1 MAETDLLDV
10 TGETNDGFV
19 KNNPDVS
26 EQRFT
31 KEKKTAN
38 KGVIFV
44 VLVLA
49 LLLVIGGAYVYRAL
63 VHKSRESGHKEQE
76 RRISQISIPV
86 SVTKPIK
93 DNVTQQE
100 IVTQGMK
107 SEEIVNEPL
116 LPISAEIAV
125 CNTYVIL
132 ENMQVTDEIRPFYER
147 RDYGYESVDY
157 VKVNC
162 SVRYTNHFNTSRLLV
177 NVQTGEYGVTSVYD
191 IHELYVRFDVVQAF
205 TAHDMVMI
213 QLEKQMIDDQ
223 PYYFPMCNVVGAAE
237 YLPIDNGRIIIS
249 GYDSFTDSVSFSPI
263 DELNAYLDDVTN
275 ALVGG
280 KEPTESSKKL
290 PKQKFSDGMTVQEI
304 IDFFEAF
311 NAWSEAF
318 SQEKQAIQSGI
329 S

>member
-1 MAETDLLDV
+1 M
-10 TGETNDGFV
+10 
-19 KNNPDVS
+19 
-26 EQRFT
+26 
-31 KEKKTAN
+31 
-38 KGVIFV
+38 
-44 VLVLA
+44 
-49 LLLVIGGAYVYRAL
+49 
-63 VHKSRESGHKEQE
+63 
-76 RRISQISIPV
+76 
-86 SVTKPIK
+86 
-93 DNVTQQE
+93 
-100 IVTQGMK
+100 
-107 SEEIVNEPL
+107 
-116 LPISAEIAV
+116 
-125 CNTYVIL
+125 
-132 ENMQVTDEIRPFYER
+132 
-147 RDYGYESVDY
+147 
-157 VKVNC
+157 
-162 SVRYTNHFNTSRLLV
+162 
-177 NVQTGEYGVTSVYD
+177 
-191 IHELYVRFDVVQAF
+191 AF

-249 GYDSFTDSVSFSPI
+249 GYDSFSDSVSFSPI

-275 ALVGG
+275 GIVGG